1 MSCVFAGRSYFSSF
15 INIVQFIAFFLN
27 GSSPRVGEVPLFKL
41 HPNYDT
47 SQSLEWNIDNMTSTF
62 TEDEFRDFLRDFCSL
77 PYLFPYSDFTDLFA
91 MALGIIVDLGFLYF
105 AYLVYISL
113 RYWFNSLIFYHTL
126 SIIIVLLV
134 TYFFDLSYAMGALE
148 QITQGTQT
156 DPFSDLD
163 KALEVER
170 MKAGNLELERRNIES
185 SLLWKNALLIVG
197 LSSCSLGAYLAYKGL
212 GRVESVVS
220 RVERLPINRLA
231 GGISVALKY
240 FNNSAALTSLSHLRY
255 YLVSM
260 NLNYF
265 YNFGFLLGVSIFL
278 QTLSGIF
285 LTLIYYSSLQL
296 YSNIYSMS
304 FDFYYGY
311 LYRYMHI
318 VFATVINVLL
328 VVHIFKGLLYTNL
341 NTQIYTHYSGFILY
355 ILIVVISYLGYILT
369 YGQLSYWGATVII
382 NLLPVQ
388 FATLILGSYAIS
400 PITISR
406 YLIFHMLL
414 TFVLYFFILIHIF
427 YLHSMSS
434 QSPVP
439 VSVSRESGTFSITFF
454 YFIFKDLSSL
464 LSLLTISVAIALFT
478 MLTLSHPIN
487 MIPINSLVTPSH
499 IVPEWYFLY
508 LYSVLKI
515 IPSKLGG
522 ILGVIISLLLILLLT
537 TSSFSN
543 NCSSITLNSS
553 DFIIVIVLTYLYLSF
568 IGLQL
573 PIAPYILNCRLF
585 LIIVF
590 LFLGISHLSL
600 SRQLRISYISALSTT
615 NHKRIGLYYLLTSS
629 YIAIVGILLSVIMRV
644 ELSSPSSVLIVSS
657 NISFYN
663 YSISNHGLLMLLFI
677 VMPIVFG
684 AFGNYLL
691 VLTLG
696 LIDIVF
702 PRINNLGWLILVL
715 SYLIIQYSILTE
727 YLTGAGWTLYP
738 PLSTITSTFIIS
750 SMYLALSISGVSS
763 LLTSINYLLLL
774 PYILAIT
781 DLLLISFTI
790 TSIMVLYSI
799 PVLAGAFLLATSDIL
814 LTTSYFSNYSDPVLY
829 QHLFWF
835 FGHPE
840 VYILILPSFGLI
852 NYQLSSLTSN
862 YIFGT
867 ISMILALISILLFG
881 SIVWS
886 HHMFTVNLESD
897 TNLYFTILT
906 LIIAIPTGTKLYNWL
921 YVTSSSFQ
929 SINSSSQQLPIL
941 LAYIFLVIVI
951 QGGVTGVVLG
961 NNILDLQL
969 HDTYYV
975 VSHFHYILSVATVVS
990 IILTL
995 YYLSSY
1001 FNALRISSVLY
1012 SALSNYSVLSIF
1024 ILLNSIFLPMYFLG
1038 FNTMPRRIPDYADYL
1053 QTWNLIS
1060 SVSVLAFYISI
1071 LIMLLL

>member
-1 MSCVFAGRSYFSSF
+1 MPYCFAVR
-15 INIVQFIAFFLN
+15 
-27 GSSPRVGEVPLFKL
+27 
-41 HPNYDT
+41 H
-47 SQSLEWNIDNMTSTF
+47 
-62 TEDEFRDFLRDFCSL
+62 
-77 PYLFPYSDFTDLFA
+77 
-91 MALGIIVDLGFLYF
+91 
-105 AYLVYISL
+105 
-113 RYWFNSLIFYHTL
+113 
-126 SIIIVLLV
+126 
-134 TYFFDLSYAMGALE
+134 
-148 QITQGTQT
+148 
-156 DPFSDLD
+156 
-163 KALEVER
+163 
-170 MKAGNLELERRNIES
+170 
-185 SLLWKNALLIVG
+185 
-197 LSSCSLGAYLAYKGL
+197 
-212 GRVESVVS
+212 
-220 RVERLPINRLA
+220 
-231 GGISVALKY
+231 
-240 FNNSAALTSLSHLRY
+240 AALTSLSHLRY

-278 QTLSGIF
+278 QTVSGIF

-296 YSNIYSMS
+296 YSNIYSMT

-328 VVHIFKGLLYTNL
+328 VIHIFKGLLYTNF
-341 NTQIYTHYSGFILY
+341 NTQIYTHYSGFVLY

-414 TFVLYFFILIHIF
+414 TFILYFFILIHIF

-439 VSVSRESGTFSITFF
+439 VSVSGSPATQGNITFF
-454 YFIFKDLSSL
+454 YFIFKDVTSL
-464 LSLLTISVAIALFT
+464 LSLVTVSVAIALFT

-522 ILGVIISLLLILLLT
+522 ILGVVVSLLFILLLT
-537 TSSFSN
+537 SSTTSTTI
-543 NCSSITLNSS
+543 SSTTLSNSS
-553 DFIIVIVLTYLYLSF
+553 YYVIVIALSYLYLSF

-585 LIIVF
+585 LILITFPAFILSMSDSLIVR
-590 LFLGISHLSL
+590 
-600 SRQLRISYISALSTT
+600 SRYIGALSTT

-629 YIAIVGILLSVIMRV
+629 YVAILGIILSIIMRV
-644 ELSSPSSVLIVSS
+644 ELSSPSSVLIASS
-657 NISFYN
+657 NVSFYN

-852 NYQLSSLTSN
+852 NYQLSALTSN

-921 YVTSSSFQ
+921 YVTASSS
-929 SINSSSQQLPIL
+929 INEGSLTKA
-941 LAYIFLVIVI
+941 LAYIFLIIVI

-990 IILTL
+990 IVLTL
-995 YYLSSY
+995 YFLAPY
-1001 FNALRISSVLY
+1001 FNSLRWNMNLFHHY
-1012 SALSNYSVLSIF
+1012 SLLTVF
-1024 ILLNSIFLPMYFLG
+1024 ILLNTIFLPMYFLG

-1053 QTWNLIS
+1053 QTWNSVS
-1060 SVSVLAFYISI
+1060 SVSVLSFYLSI
-1071 LIMLLL
+1071 LVMVFL

>member
-1 MSCVFAGRSYFSSF
+1 
-15 INIVQFIAFFLN
+15 
-27 GSSPRVGEVPLFKL
+27 
-41 HPNYDT
+41 
-47 SQSLEWNIDNMTSTF
+47 
-62 TEDEFRDFLRDFCSL
+62 
-77 PYLFPYSDFTDLFA
+77 
-91 MALGIIVDLGFLYF
+91 
-105 AYLVYISL
+105 
-113 RYWFNSLIFYHTL
+113 
-126 SIIIVLLV
+126 
-134 TYFFDLSYAMGALE
+134 
-148 QITQGTQT
+148 
-156 DPFSDLD
+156 
-163 KALEVER
+163 
-170 MKAGNLELERRNIES
+170 
-185 SLLWKNALLIVG
+185 
-197 LSSCSLGAYLAYKGL
+197 
-212 GRVESVVS
+212 
-220 RVERLPINRLA
+220 
-231 GGISVALKY
+231 
-240 FNNSAALTSLSHLRY
+240 
-255 YLVSM
+255 
-260 NLNYF
+260 
-265 YNFGFLLGVSIFL
+265 
-278 QTLSGIF
+278 
-285 LTLIYYSSLQL
+285 
-296 YSNIYSMS
+296 
-304 FDFYYGY
+304 
-311 LYRYMHI
+311 
-318 VFATVINVLL
+318 
-328 VVHIFKGLLYTNL
+328 
-341 NTQIYTHYSGFILY
+341 
-355 ILIVVISYLGYILT
+355 
-369 YGQLSYWGATVII
+369 
-382 NLLPVQ
+382 
-388 FATLILGSYAIS
+388 
-400 PITISR
+400 
-406 YLIFHMLL
+406 
-414 TFVLYFFILIHIF
+414 
-427 YLHSMSS
+427 MSS

-439 VSVSRESGTFSITFF
+439 VSVAGSPAVQNNITFL
-454 YFIFKDLSSL
+454 YFIFKDLTSL

-508 LYSVLKI
+508 LYSILKI

-522 ILGVIISLLLILLLT
+522 ILGVVVSLLFILLLT
-537 TSSFSN
+537 TSSFSTN
-543 NCSSITLNSS
+543 LNSYSLQGNAS
-553 DFIIVIVLTYLYLSF
+553 DTVIAIVLSYLYLSF

-573 PIAPYILNCRLF
+573 PIAPYIINCRLF
-585 LIIVF
+585 LL
-590 LFLGISHLSL
+590 LFTLPVIPIYASATSK
-600 SRQLRISYISALSTT
+600 YIGAMSTT

-629 YIAIVGILLSVIMRV
+629 YIAIMGIILSIIMRV
-644 ELSSPSSVLIVSS
+644 ELSSPSSVLIASS
-657 NISFYN
+657 NVSFYN

-852 NYQLSSLTSN
+852 NYQLSALTSN

-921 YVTSSSFQ
+921 YVTASSS
-929 SINSSSQQLPIL
+929 SNISSLNSSSLLPL
-941 LAYIFLVIVI
+941 ALAYIFLIIVI

-990 IILTL
+990 IVLTL

-1001 FNALRISSVLY
+1001 FNALRVTPTLS
-1012 SALSNYSVLSIF
+1012 SALTSYSITTVF

-1038 FNTMPRRIPDYADYL
+1038 FNTMPRRIPDYSDYL
-1053 QTWNLIS
+1053 QTWNSIS
-1060 SVSVLAFYISI
+1060 SISVLSFYISV
-1071 LIMLLL
+1071 LVMLLL

>member
-1 MSCVFAGRSYFSSF
+1 LASDWV
-15 INIVQFIAFFLN
+15 L
-27 GSSPRVGEVPLFKL
+27 
-41 HPNYDT
+41 
-47 SQSLEWNIDNMTSTF
+47 
-62 TEDEFRDFLRDFCSL
+62 
-77 PYLFPYSDFTDLFA
+77 YLFILKAQFFFFFTQR
-91 MALGIIVDLGFLYF
+91 
-105 AYLVYISL
+105 LV
-113 RYWFNSLIFYHTL
+113 
-126 SIIIVLLV
+126 
-134 TYFFDLSYAMGALE
+134 
-148 QITQGTQT
+148 
-156 DPFSDLD
+156 
-163 KALEVER
+163 
-170 MKAGNLELERRNIES
+170 
-185 SLLWKNALLIVG
+185 
-197 LSSCSLGAYLAYKGL
+197 
-212 GRVESVVS
+212 
-220 RVERLPINRLA
+220 
-231 GGISVALKY
+231 
-240 FNNSAALTSLSHLRY
+240 LTSLSHLRY

-265 YNFGFLLGVSIFL
+265 YNFGFLLGVSIFV
-278 QTLSGIF
+278 QTVSGIL
-285 LTLIYYSSLQL
+285 LTLIYYSTLQL
-296 YSNIYSMS
+296 YSNIYIMS

-311 LYRYMHI
+311 LYRYMHV
-318 VFATVINVLL
+318 VFATVINALL
-328 VVHIFKGLLYTNL
+328 LVHIFKGLLYSNF
-341 NTQIYTHYSGFILY
+341 NTQIYTHYSGFVLY
-355 ILIVVISYLGYILT
+355 LLIVIISYLGYILT

-388 FATLILGSYAIS
+388 LATLILGSYAIS
-400 PITISR
+400 PVTISR

-414 TFVLYFFILIHIF
+414 SFILYFFIVIHIF

-439 VSVSRESGTFSITFF
+439 VSVSNPSSSQINITFF
-454 YFIFKDLSSL
+454 YFIFKDLTSVLLLFSSAL
-464 LSLLTISVAIALFT
+464 ACGLFT

-508 LYSVLKI
+508 LYSLLKI
-515 IPSKLGG
+515 IPNKLGG
-522 ILGVIISLLLILLLT
+522 ILCVFISLVTLLLLT
-537 TSSFSN
+537 TSSFSSN
-543 NCSSITLNSS
+543 INSNSS
-553 DFIIVIVLTYLYLSF
+553 SSSTLILIVVSYLYLSF

-573 PIAPYILNCRLF
+573 PIAPYIQNCRLF
-585 LIIVF
+585 LLII
-590 LFLGISHLSL
+590 LLISSFSLLSKY
-600 SRQLRISYISALSTT
+600 SSSNYIQSLSTT

-629 YIAIVGILLSVIMRV
+629 YIAIMGIVLSIIMRI
-644 ELSSPSSVLIVSS
+644 ELSSPSSVIISSS
-657 NISFYN
+657 NVSFYN

-677 VMPIVFG
+677 VMPVVFG
-684 AFGNYLL
+684 SFGNYLL

-702 PRINNLGWLILVL
+702 PRINNLGWLILIL
-715 SYLIIQYSILTE
+715 SYLLIQYSILTE

-774 PYILAIT
+774 PYLISIT

-852 NYQLSSLTSN
+852 NYQLSSFTSN

-921 YVTSSSFQ
+921 YLVASSSIRN
-929 SINSSSQQLPIL
+929 SIQLFIS
-941 LAYIFLVIVI
+941 YIFLVIVI

-975 VSHFHYILSVATVVS
+975 VSHFHYILSVATVIS
-990 IILTL
+990 IALTL
-995 YYLSSY
+995 IYLRTY
-1001 FNALRISSVLY
+1001 FNAYRFG
-1012 SALSNYSVLSIF
+1012 ALSIKGDSLSTIF

-1038 FNTMPRRIPDYADYL
+1038 FNTMPRRIPDYSDYL
-1053 QTWNLIS
+1053 HLWNSIS
-1060 SVSVLAFYISI
+1060 SVSVVAFYITTLS
-1071 LIMLLL
+1071 LLLY

>member
-1 MSCVFAGRSYFSSF
+1 
-15 INIVQFIAFFLN
+15 
-27 GSSPRVGEVPLFKL
+27 
-41 HPNYDT
+41 
-47 SQSLEWNIDNMTSTF
+47 
-62 TEDEFRDFLRDFCSL
+62 
-77 PYLFPYSDFTDLFA
+77 
-91 MALGIIVDLGFLYF
+91 MAL
-105 AYLVYISL
+105 S
-113 RYWFNSLIFYHTL
+113 
-126 SIIIVLLV
+126 
-134 TYFFDLSYAMGALE
+134 
-148 QITQGTQT
+148 
-156 DPFSDLD
+156 
-163 KALEVER
+163 
-170 MKAGNLELERRNIES
+170 
-185 SLLWKNALLIVG
+185 
-197 LSSCSLGAYLAYKGL
+197 
-212 GRVESVVS
+212 
-220 RVERLPINRLA
+220 
-231 GGISVALKY
+231 
-240 FNNSAALTSLSHLRY
+240 SLSHLRY

-265 YNFGFLLGVSIFL
+265 YNFGFLLGVTIFL

-296 YSNIYSMS
+296 YSNIYSMT
-304 FDFYYGY
+304 FDYYYGY
-311 LYRYMHI
+311 LYRYLHI
-318 VFATVINVLL
+318 VFASVINVLL
-328 VVHIFKGLLYTNL
+328 LVHIFKGILYSNL

-355 ILIVVISYLGYILT
+355 LLIVIISYLGYILT

-388 FATLILGSYAIS
+388 LATLILGSYSIS
-400 PITISR
+400 SITISR

-414 TFVLYFFILIHIF
+414 TFILYFFILIHIF

-439 VSVSRESGTFSITFF
+439 VNVSGSPSSQFNITFL
-454 YFIFKDLSSL
+454 YFIFKDLTSL
-464 LSLLTISVAIALFT
+464 LSLLTLSVSVSLFT
-478 MLTLSHPIN
+478 LLTLSHPIN
-487 MIPINSLVTPSH
+487 LIPINTLVTPSH

-522 ILGVIISLLLILLLT
+522 ILGVVISLLFILLLT
-537 TSSFSN
+537 SSRFSI
-543 NCSSITLNSS
+543 SVGSPTLNSS
-553 DFIIVIVLTYLYLSF
+553 DFVIIVVFSYLYLSF

-573 PIAPYILNCRLF
+573 PIAPYIFNCR
-585 LIIVF
+585 VF
-590 LFLGISHLSL
+590 LLILSFPLSSSFIMGSHFHYISSL
-600 SRQLRISYISALSTT
+600 SST
-615 NHKRIGLYYLLTSS
+615 NHKRVGLYYLLTSS
-629 YIAIVGILLSVIMRV
+629 YISIVGILLSIIMRM
-644 ELSSPSSVLIVSS
+644 ELSSPSSVLISSS
-657 NISFYN
+657 NVSFYN

-702 PRINNLGWLILVL
+702 PRINNLGWLILIL

-750 SMYLALSISGVSS
+750 SMYLALSISGISS

-921 YVTSSSFQ
+921 YITSSGFN
-929 SINSSSQQLPIL
+929 SIAINTSSQPLVLI
-941 LAYIFLVIVI
+941 LAYIFLIIVI
-951 QGGVTGVVLG
+951 QGGVTGIVLG

-990 IILTL
+990 ILLTL
-995 YYLSSY
+995 YYLRDY
-1001 FNALRISSVLY
+1001 FNSLRISP
-1012 SALSNYSVLSIF
+1012 SALSNYSILSVF
-1024 ILLNSIFLPMYFLG
+1024 LLLNTIFLPMYFLG

-1053 QTWNLIS
+1053 QNWNSIS
-1060 SVSVLAFYISI
+1060 SISVIAFYISI
-1071 LIMLLL
+1071 LIMVLA

>member
-1 MSCVFAGRSYFSSF
+1 MALF
-15 INIVQFIAFFLN
+15 NFFFFFML
-27 GSSPRVGEVPLFKL
+27 SHYPRV
-41 HPNYDT
+41 
-47 SQSLEWNIDNMTSTF
+47 M
-62 TEDEFRDFLRDFCSL
+62 
-77 PYLFPYSDFTDLFA
+77 
-91 MALGIIVDLGFLYF
+91 
-105 AYLVYISL
+105 
-113 RYWFNSLIFYHTL
+113 
-126 SIIIVLLV
+126 
-134 TYFFDLSYAMGALE
+134 
-148 QITQGTQT
+148 
-156 DPFSDLD
+156 
-163 KALEVER
+163 
-170 MKAGNLELERRNIES
+170 
-185 SLLWKNALLIVG
+185 
-197 LSSCSLGAYLAYKGL
+197 
-212 GRVESVVS
+212 
-220 RVERLPINRLA
+220 
-231 GGISVALKY
+231 
-240 FNNSAALTSLSHLRY
+240 AALTSLSHLRY

-278 QTLSGIF
+278 QTVSGIL

-296 YSNIYSMS
+296 YSNIYSMT

-318 VFATVINVLL
+318 VFATFINALL
-328 VVHIFKGLLYTNL
+328 LIHMLKGLLYTNF

-355 ILIVVISYLGYILT
+355 ILLVVISYLGYILT

-388 FATLILGSYAIS
+388 LATLILGSYAIS

-414 TFVLYFFILIHIF
+414 TFVLYFFILLHIF

-439 VSVSRESGTFSITFF
+439 VSVHRMNSTNFNITFL
-454 YFIFKDLSSL
+454 YFILKDITSTL
-464 LSLLTISVAIALFT
+464 LLLVITVSIALFT

-522 ILGVIISLLLILLLT
+522 ILAVILSLLFTLLIT
-537 TSSFSN
+537 TSSHSFS
-543 NCSSITLNSS
+543 LNKPGS
-553 DFIIVIVLTYLYLSF
+553 DYVILIVLTYLYLSF

-573 PIAPYILNCRLF
+573 PIAPYIINCRLF
-585 LIIVF
+585 LIIFTLPIFIV
-590 LFLGISHLSL
+590 SL
-600 SRQLRISYISALSTT
+600 YNTLPRAAYISLMSTT

-629 YIAIVGILLSVIMRV
+629 YIAVIGIVLSIIMRI
-644 ELSSPSSVLIVSS
+644 ELSSPSSTIISS
-657 NISFYN
+657 ANVSFYN

-691 VLTLG
+691 VLSLG

-702 PRINNLGWLILVL
+702 PRINNIGWVILVL

-727 YLTGAGWTLYP
+727 YLTGAGWTIYP
-738 PLSTITSTFIIS
+738 PLSTVTSTFVIS

-763 LLTSINYLLLL
+763 LLTSVNYLLLL
-774 PYILAIT
+774 PYILSIT

-852 NYQLSSLTSN
+852 NYQLSQLTSN

-881 SIVWS
+881 SLVWS

-897 TNLYFTILT
+897 TNLYFTVLT

-921 YVTSSSFQ
+921 YVTASSFHSHGAIQ
-929 SINSSSQQLPIL
+929 SSALLTIG
-941 LAYIFLVIVI
+941 LAYIFLIIVI

-961 NNILDLQL
+961 NNVLDLQL

-990 IILTL
+990 IVLTL
-995 YYLSSY
+995 YFLSSY
-1001 FNALRISSVLY
+1001 FNALRINP
-1012 SALSNYSVLSIF
+1012 ALLSGLTNYSIITIF
-1024 ILLNSIFLPMYFLG
+1024 LLLNTIFLPMYFLG

-1053 QTWNLIS
+1053 QTWNSVS
-1060 SVSVLAFYISI
+1060 SVSVLAFYLSI
-1071 LIMLLL
+1071 LFLTLL

>member
-1 MSCVFAGRSYFSSF
+1 MPGIKELPEQEKEIISNNTRTSL
-15 INIVQFIAFFLN
+15 IAAVLWLILLAILGPGEDS
-27 GSSPRVGEVPLFKL
+27 GSS
-41 HPNYDT
+41 
-47 SQSLEWNIDNMTSTF
+47 
-62 TEDEFRDFLRDFCSL
+62 
-77 PYLFPYSDFTDLFA
+77 
-91 MALGIIVDLGFLYF
+91 
-105 AYLVYISL
+105 
-113 RYWFNSLIFYHTL
+113 
-126 SIIIVLLV
+126 
-134 TYFFDLSYAMGALE
+134 
-148 QITQGTQT
+148 
-156 DPFSDLD
+156 
-163 KALEVER
+163 
-170 MKAGNLELERRNIES
+170 
-185 SLLWKNALLIVG
+185 
-197 LSSCSLGAYLAYKGL
+197 
-212 GRVESVVS
+212 
-220 RVERLPINRLA
+220 
-231 GGISVALKY
+231 
-240 FNNSAALTSLSHLRY
+240 SAVLTSLSHLRY

-278 QTLSGIF
+278 QTVSGIF

-296 YSNIYSMS
+296 YSNIYSMT

-318 VFATVINVLL
+318 VFATIINVLL
-328 VVHIFKGLLYTNL
+328 VIHIFKGLLYTNF
-341 NTQIYTHYSGFILY
+341 NTQIYTHYSGFVLY
-355 ILIVVISYLGYILT
+355 VLIVVISYLGYILT

-414 TFVLYFFILIHIF
+414 SFILYFFILIHIF

-439 VSVSRESGTFSITFF
+439 VSVAGEAGVPASITFL
-454 YFIFKDLSSL
+454 YFIFKDVTSL

-522 ILGVIISLLLILLLT
+522 ILGVVISLLFILLLT
-537 TSSFSN
+537 TSSFS
-543 NCSSITLNSS
+543 SKLNSYSLSGSAS
-553 DFIIVIVLTYLYLSF
+553 DTVIAIVLSYLYLSF

-573 PIAPYILNCRLF
+573 PIAPYIINCRLF
-585 LIIVF
+585 LVLFTLPVF
-590 LFLGISHLSL
+590 VIPYSSMTNLKASH
-600 SRQLRISYISALSTT
+600 YIGAMSTT

-629 YIAIVGILLSVIMRV
+629 YIAIMGIILSIIMRI
-644 ELSSPSSVLIVSS
+644 ELSSPSSVLIASS
-657 NISFYN
+657 NVSFYN

-921 YVTSSSFQ
+921 YVTAGAFVAPSAL
-929 SINSSSQQLPIL
+929 LPL
-941 LAYIFLVIVI
+941 ALAYIFLIIVI

-975 VSHFHYILSVATVVS
+975 VSHFHYILSVATAVS

-1001 FNALRISSVLY
+1001 FNALRVTQCMHACMHSY
-1012 SALSNYSVLSIF
+1012 SLITIF
-1024 ILLNSIFLPMYFLG
+1024 ILLNTIFLPMYFLG

-1053 QTWNLIS
+1053 QTWNSVS
-1060 SVSVLAFYISI
+1060 SISVLAFYISI